1 MADFLKENVAHSFV
15 AKTLAD
21 NLGVIHLIR
30 LTKFF
35 YFFFLSRWPGKLLA
49 NTENYSKLSRG
60 RPLVIC
66 VSLK

>member
-30 LTKFF
+30 LTEFF
-35 YFFFLSRWPGKLLA
+35 YFFFYQGGLA
-49 NTENYSKLSRG
+49 SY
-60 RPLVIC
+60 
-66 VSLK
+66 